1 MSKQTVRVTINRLS
15 YGPAGVGRSE
25 GKVVFVPG
33 TVPGDEVE
41 VSIDEEKKNYA
52 RGRVVTLHRP
62 SPHRRTPPCPY
73 VTRCGGCPWQHI
85 AYAEQL
91 RAKEATVRDQ
101 LQRIGGIADPPV
113 LSIIAAPSEWHYRRR
128 IRLRVENNARVGFSP
143 PQSHDI
149 VEVESCLIAGEASA
163 QQLTAARE
171 WVTALQTMLQHVEI
185 VEQGQAKDDHAFV
198 LVGEADGMFQQ
209 ADDFACTRFLRAH
222 PAVLGLLLSG
232 HGWRRTWGNPV
243 VTCDLDVDGLS
254 LQVSRGTFTQVNPAA
269 NQALIA
275 AVLELGRFQKEQR
288 VIELYCGAGN
298 FSVPI
303 ARRVSSLIGIES
315 VFDAVADARANAA
328 RAGVA
333 NAQFIHASTQLGV
346 RQLLQKGTRCE
357 VVVLDPPRIGAA
369 EVMAELPCFA
379 ARTIVYVSCDPTTLA
394 RDVRQLQQH
403 GYRLQAAQPIDLFP
417 QTFHIETVALCVLT

>member
-1 MSKQTVRVTINRLS
+1 
-15 YGPAGVGRSE
+15 
-25 GKVVFVPG
+25 
-33 TVPGDEVE
+33 
-41 VSIDEEKKNYA
+41 
-52 RGRVVTLHRP
+52 
-62 SPHRRTPPCPY
+62 
-73 VTRCGGCPWQHI
+73 
-85 AYAEQL
+85 
-91 RAKEATVRDQ
+91 
-101 LQRIGGIADPPV
+101 
-113 LSIIAAPSEWHYRRR
+113 
-128 IRLRVENNARVGFSP
+128 
-143 PQSHDI
+143 
-149 VEVESCLIAGEASA
+149 
-163 QQLTAARE
+163 
-171 WVTALQTMLQHVEI
+171 
-185 VEQGQAKDDHAFV
+185 VEQGRAKDDHAFV

-243 VTCDLDVDGLS
+243 VTCDLGVDGLS

-333 NAQFIHASTQLGV
+333 NAQFIHASAQAGV

-379 ARTIVYVSCDPTTLA
+379 VRTIVYVSCDPTTLA